1 MRPVIRAI
9 HRWKGRDIAR
19 VSALYDVV
27 FVDVWAANIG
37 HITIRLSTNLYKICT
52 YINDHNCVIQVLDR
66 GCKAQEY
73 LIGISAIY
81 CC

>member
-27 FVDVWAANIG
+27 FVDVWPANIG
-37 HITIRLSTNLYKICT
+37 SIAIRFNSN
-52 YINDHNCVIQVLDR
+52 
-66 GCKAQEY
+66 
-73 LIGISAIY
+73 
-81 CC
+81 